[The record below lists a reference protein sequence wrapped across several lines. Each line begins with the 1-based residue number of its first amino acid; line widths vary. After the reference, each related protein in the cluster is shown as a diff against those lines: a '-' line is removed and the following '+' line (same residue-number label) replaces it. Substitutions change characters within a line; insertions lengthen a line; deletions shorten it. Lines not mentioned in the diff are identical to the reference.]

1 MGGSNAM
8 LFPHESVEGVLKL
21 VASLQPADS
30 GKFYRY
36 DGVVL
41 PW

>member
-1 MGGSNAM
+1 M
-8 LFPHESVEGVLKL
+8 LETHESVEGVLKIIMGL
-21 VASLQPADS
+21 KASDS
-30 GKFYRY
+30 GKFFRY

>member
-1 MGGSNAM
+1 MGGKNAP
-8 LFPHESVEGVLKL
+8 LEPHESVSGVLKL
-21 VASLQPADS
+21 AKGASPDSS

-36 DGVVL
+36 DGEVL

>member
-1 MGGSNAM
+1 M
-8 LFPHESVEGVLKL
+8 LETHQSVEGVLKI
-21 VASLQPADS
+21 VAGLKSSDS
-30 GKFYRY
+30 GKFFRY